1 MQLWVRFVCIFI
13 FVLFISELNSY
24 NSGGFH
30 HPDNYQSPQTS
41 IYAVLPI
48 NCVLLKCVWL
58 LSQDLLND
66 ARKRLAEIAKDPA
79 RYSSLLEG
87 LVLQVK
93 STISLSGQYRKS
105 DWFVM
110 FSESSL
116 LNVSGILSTAGTQ
129 SDCSLPTAGCRT
141 GSGEV
146 GLTTVLYVVI
156 TSFLGAHK
164 LLLLKPLH
172 IFLHLW

>member
-24 NSGGFH
+24 NSGGLH
-30 HPDNYQSPQTS
+30 HPNNYQSPQTS

-48 NCVLLKCVWL
+48 NCILLKCVWL

-93 STISLSGQYRKS
+93 STISLSGQYRKMIGLLCFLS
-105 DWFVM
+105 LAFWM
-110 FSESSL
+110 FQGFYQL
-116 LNVSGILSTAGTQ
+116 LEPKVTVR
-129 SDCSLPTAGCRT
+129 CRQQDVELVQVRF
-141 GSGEV
+141 GW
-146 GLTTVLYVVI
+146 LQCCMLWLQVI
-156 TSFLGAHK
+156 
-164 LLLLKPLH
+164 
-172 IFLHLW
+172 